1 MKNNPLR
8 AFLLVVLL
16 LGSAMLVYVP
26 TTSSQTAA
34 VAFSIEIADASIQLD
49 VRPGASGVA
58 CTTMT
63 ISNQGTLNIDVDI
76 QLSGGGVTVSP
87 SATSVTLSASADAT
101 VPVCAL
107 ALTQSSYKNVQVSI
121 VAQGRESN
129 TQTFTVTKYAG
140 FTAQILQYARLAI
153 RADSPFLR
161 IGPGSDYVQTY
172 TIINYGNYIDTVL
185 IEVLNQEDLEEAG
198 FTLALGQQ
206 QWQVDSLG
214 EQVIPITMQTP
225 RGTVL
230 GWFNEYHTVIVKA
243 STTLS
248 GENEARTVTS
258 TLWIRGVF
266 IPGFDPMFSI
276 MALALIASILGRVK
290 IEEE

>member
-1 MKNNPLR
+1 
-8 AFLLVVLL
+8 
-16 LGSAMLVYVP
+16 MLVYVP
-26 TTSSQTAA
+26 TSSSQTAL

-58 CTTMT
+58 CTSMT
-63 ISNQGTLNIDVDI
+63 ISNQGTANVDVDI
-76 QLSGGGVTVSP
+76 QLSGGGVTISP
-87 SATSVTLSASADAT
+87 SATSVTLSTGADAT

-153 RADSPFLR
+153 RSNSPFIR
-161 IGPGSDYVQTY
+161 IGPGTDYVQTY
-172 TIINYGNYIDTVL
+172 TVVNYGNYIDTVL
-185 IEVLNQEDLEEAG
+185 IEIINQEALEEAG
-198 FTLALGQQ
+198 FTLALGQA

-214 EQVIPITMQTP
+214 EQVVPITMQTP

-230 GWFNEYHTVIVKA
+230 GWFNEYHTVIIKA

-266 IPGFDPMFSI
+266 VPGFDPMFTL
-276 MALALIASILGRVK
+276 MALAFIAAILGRVK
-290 IEEE
+290 IEE

>member
-26 TTSSQTAA
+26 TTSSQTAL
-34 VAFSIEIADASIQLD
+34 VAFSLEVADASIQLD

-58 CTTMT
+58 CTSMT
-63 ISNQGTLNIDVDI
+63 ISNQGTANIDVDV

-87 SATSVTLSASADAT
+87 QATSVTLSAGADAT

-121 VAQGRESN
+121 VAQGKESN
-129 TQTFTVTKYAG
+129 TQTFTVTKYSG

-153 RADSPFLR
+153 RADAPFLR
-161 IGPGSDYVQTY
+161 IGPGSDYIQTY
-172 TIINYGNYIDTVL
+172 TIVNYGNYIDTVL
-185 IEVLNQEDLEEAG
+185 IEILNQEDLEANG

-214 EQVIPITMQTP
+214 EQVVPITLQTP

-266 IPGFDPMFSI
+266 VPGFDPMFSI